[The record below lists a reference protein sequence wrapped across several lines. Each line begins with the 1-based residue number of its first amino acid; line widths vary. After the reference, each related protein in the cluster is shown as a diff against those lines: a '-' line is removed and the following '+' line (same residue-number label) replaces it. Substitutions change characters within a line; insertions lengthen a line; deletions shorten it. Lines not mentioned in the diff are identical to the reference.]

1 MALTLHVTDAYPWV
15 AMMSEW
21 ERAPSSRPS
30 GRWSLMN
37 SALLLVVLAMPFVMI
52 GSFVTGLIILI
63 GKPRNRHQTATTP
76 RSRDL

>member
-1 MALTLHVTDAYPWV
+1 MGRNDVGMGTRTI
-15 AMMSEW
+15 E
-21 ERAPSSRPS
+21 RPS

-37 SALLLVVLAMPFVMI
+37 SALLLVLLAMPFVMI

-63 GKPRNRHQTATTP
+63 GKPSKAISDVRSVSNRHQTAITP